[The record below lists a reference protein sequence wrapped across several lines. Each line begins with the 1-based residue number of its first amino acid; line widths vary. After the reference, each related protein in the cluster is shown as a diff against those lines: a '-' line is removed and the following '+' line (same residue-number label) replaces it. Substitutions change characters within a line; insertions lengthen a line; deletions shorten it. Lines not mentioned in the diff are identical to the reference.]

1 MVGGDRSRV
10 NGGNVP
16 MRGLGKN
23 FLLLKRENFFSGK
36 LAKHG
41 NFHALVAFMI
51 ILLSSLLLL
60 LLRWWSSNEA
70 LATFFS
76 GEGENS
82 KEKIVPSQ

>member
-1 MVGGDRSRV
+1 MRS
-10 NGGNVP
+10 
-16 MRGLGKN
+16 LGKN
-23 FLLLKRENFFSGK
+23 FLLLKREKFFYGK

-60 LLRWWSSNEA
+60 LLRWWWSSNEA